1 MEVFLQQFQGS
12 FEQQNEDKCFQE
24 GAEKYL
30 EHRLNLHSSS
40 VSVNR
45 LTIKLKSQILYS
57 GCLLFFFFLCISNF
71 GLKSIADDEDGDS
84 FDGEHDGSRPSDLE
98 GLETLEHSLSAMKH
112 QVDVLLEEWNKSAD
126 MLFSIHPIDGSLLVW
141 HVDWLDEYQPGMFR
155 QAQVCSFFM

>member
-12 FEQQNEDKCFQE
+12 LEQQNEDKCFQE

-57 GCLLFFFFLCISNF
+57 GCLFFFNVFQI
-71 GLKSIADDEDGDS
+71 
-84 FDGEHDGSRPSDLE
+84 
-98 GLETLEHSLSAMKH
+98 
-112 QVDVLLEEWNKSAD
+112 
-126 MLFSIHPIDGSLLVW
+126 LV
-141 HVDWLDEYQPGMFR
+141 
-155 QAQVCSFFM
+155 